1 MKKFKIPQIVNF
13 IFILICLLGLQL
25 PYATSTN
32 EQKQFLLSNPDAIA
46 ISELN
51 MKFRD
56 MIDLSMIKFF
66 RFYLY
71 VVNNPEELIFT
82 NTGVTDVIVNLVLL
96 SILAVSILFIVLFT
110 LFNKPIGNIVFAFIM
125 LGDSLIMNYDI
136 VSRGVIPSKSYTYGI
151 TYYLY
156 VILAIAIIICSIA
169 NIIVNKIDKKKVIN
183 RY

>member
-13 IFILICLLGLQL
+13 IFILIGLLGLWL
-25 PYATSTN
+25 PYATSTTK
-32 EQKQFLLSNPDAIA
+32 QKQFLLSNPDVIA
-46 ISELN
+46 ISEFN
-51 MKFRD
+51 MKNRD
-56 MIDLSMIKFF
+56 MIDLSMIKYF

-71 VVNNPEELIFT
+71 IVNNPKKMIISRETAIADL
-82 NTGVTDVIVNLVLL
+82 VIL

-110 LFNKPIGNIVFAFIM
+110 LLNKPIGNIIFAFLM
-125 LGDSLIMNYDI
+125 LGASLIMNYDM
-136 VSRGVIPSKSYTYGI
+136 VSRGVIPSESYTYGI

-169 NIIVNKIDKKKVIN
+169 NIIVNKKDKKKVIN

>member
-13 IFILICLLGLQL
+13 IFILIGLLGLWL

-32 EQKQFLLSNPDAIA
+32 EQKQFILSNPDAIVIGA
-46 ISELN
+46 LN
-51 MKFRD
+51 MKYRD
-56 MIDLSMIKFF
+56 MIDLSMIKYF

-71 VVNNPEELIFT
+71 IVNNPKKMIFAR
-82 NTGVTDVIVNLVLL
+82 TDVMIDLVLI

-110 LFNKPIGNIVFAFIM
+110 LLNKPIGNIVFAFLM
-125 LGDSLIMNYDI
+125 FGASLIMNYDM

-151 TYYLY
+151 SYYLY

-169 NIIVNKIDKKKVIN
+169 NIVVNKIDKKKIIN

>member
-13 IFILICLLGLQL
+13 IFILISLLGLWL

-32 EQKQFLLSNPDAIA
+32 EQKQFILSNPDASA

-51 MKFRD
+51 MKYRD

-71 VVNNPEELIFT
+71 VVNNPKKLIFT

-110 LFNKPIGNIVFAFIM
+110 LFNKPIGNIIFAFIM

-169 NIIVNKIDKKKVIN
+169 NIVVNKIDKKKIIN

>member
-13 IFILICLLGLQL
+13 IFILIGLLGFLL
-25 PYATSTN
+25 PYATSTTK
-32 EQKQFLLSNPDAIA
+32 QKQFLLSNPDVIA

-51 MKFRD
+51 MKYRD
-56 MIDLSMIKFF
+56 MIDLSMLKYF
-66 RFYLY
+66 RVDLY
-71 VVNNPEELIFT
+71 VVNNPEKIIFAR
-82 NTGVTDVIVNLVLL
+82 TDVMVDLVLL

-110 LFNKPIGNIVFAFIM
+110 LLNKPIGNIVFAFIM
-125 LGDSLIMNYDI
+125 LGASLIMNYDM
-136 VSRGVIPSKSYTYGI
+136 VSRGVIPSESYTYGI

-169 NIIVNKIDKKKVIN
+169 NIVVNKIDKKKVIN

>member
-13 IFILICLLGLQL
+13 IFILIGLLGLWL

-32 EQKQFLLSNPDAIA
+32 EQKQFILSNPDAIA
-46 ISELN
+46 IGALN
-51 MKFRD
+51 MKYRD
-56 MIDLSMIKFF
+56 MIDLSMIKYF

-71 VVNNPEELIFT
+71 IVNNPKKMIFAR
-82 NTGVTDVIVNLVLL
+82 TDVMIDLVLI

-110 LFNKPIGNIVFAFIM
+110 LLNKPIGNIVFAFLM
-125 LGDSLIMNYDI
+125 LGASLIMNYDM

-151 TYYLY
+151 SYYLY

-169 NIIVNKIDKKKVIN
+169 NIVVNKIDKKNIII